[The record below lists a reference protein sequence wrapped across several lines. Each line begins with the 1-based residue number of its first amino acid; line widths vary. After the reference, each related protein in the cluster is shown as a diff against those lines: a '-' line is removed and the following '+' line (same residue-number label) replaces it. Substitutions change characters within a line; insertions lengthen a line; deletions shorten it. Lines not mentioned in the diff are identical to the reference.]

1 MVITQDIVNLV
12 TESVKEDAKK
22 LRGGVIFA
30 DHLPKNP
37 QGKLLRRKLLE
48 LYEENI
54 ISNTIK
60 VSWWT
65 QKNFRYHHSFIMYV
79 CKRAMCNKFIHLYI
93 MTPCHH
99 FQLLCRAAGSGR
111 RGHSFCQELKQ
122 SFSIKFPW
130 ITICPS
136 PLRFLDLPTAL
147 LYKLRCKYKH

>member
-54 ISNTIK
+54 ITY
-60 VSWWT
+60 
-65 QKNFRYHHSFIMYV
+65 Q
-79 CKRAMCNKFIHLYI
+79 
-93 MTPCHH
+93 
-99 FQLLCRAAGSGR
+99 
-111 RGHSFCQELKQ
+111 
-122 SFSIKFPW
+122 
-130 ITICPS
+130 
-136 PLRFLDLPTAL
+136 
-147 LYKLRCKYKH
+147 

>member
-1 MVITQDIVNLV
+1 MNWVTWFIWQLKNLEHMVITQDIVNLV

-60 VSWWT
+60 VSW
-65 QKNFRYHHSFIMYV
+65 
-79 CKRAMCNKFIHLYI
+79 
-93 MTPCHH
+93 
-99 FQLLCRAAGSGR
+99 
-111 RGHSFCQELKQ
+111 
-122 SFSIKFPW
+122 
-130 ITICPS
+130 
-136 PLRFLDLPTAL
+136 
-147 LYKLRCKYKH
+147 